1 MMDVYWTVNRWC
13 IHKPILSR
21 HGRIHSFQL
30 SELQA
35 LYNKVHGGKN
45 GKTLDNVF
53 AYVTKCSDFVTPRIF
68 SSCGDGF
75 FFIALHRFQK
85 TKKLKAIKRMF
96 ALPIVAMLLVGGFS
110 ACSQDD
116 DLFEYDL
123 GNDEVATLA
132 KRSMP
137 RNGESIVPSGQRDE
151 VSVTFVPEDPN
162 YGSMTVSVSY
172 SYKKVNGVWVASFIT
187 YTPYIPDFSV
197 DEVSI
202 GAEITPGHY
211 WLNCKGSNA
220 AGVKYYGSSEVLL

>member
-1 MMDVYWTVNRWC
+1 MKKKF
-13 IHKPILSR
+13 IILP
-21 HGRIHSFQL
+21 
-30 SELQA
+30 
-35 LYNKVHGGKN
+35 V
-45 GKTLDNVF
+45 
-53 AYVTKCSDFVTPRIF
+53 
-68 SSCGDGF
+68 
-75 FFIALHRFQK
+75 
-85 TKKLKAIKRMF
+85 M
-96 ALPIVAMLLVGGFS
+96 AMLMVCGFS

>member
-53 AYVTKCSDFVTPRIF
+53 AYVTKCFDFVTSRIF
-68 SSCGDGF
+68 PLAGMDF
-75 FFIALHRFQK
+75 FHSFAPISK
-85 TKKLKAIKRMF
+85 NKKMKAIKRMF
-96 ALPIVAMLLVGGFS
+96 TLPIVAMLLVGGFS

-123 GNDEVATLA
+123 RNDEVATLA

>member
-1 MMDVYWTVNRWC
+1 M
-13 IHKPILSR
+13 
-21 HGRIHSFQL
+21 
-30 SELQA
+30 
-35 LYNKVHGGKN
+35 
-45 GKTLDNVF
+45 
-53 AYVTKCSDFVTPRIF
+53 
-68 SSCGDGF
+68 
-75 FFIALHRFQK
+75 
-85 TKKLKAIKRMF
+85 KAIKRMF
-96 ALPIVAMLLVGGFS
+96 ALPVVAMLLAGSFS
-110 ACSQDD
+110 ACSQDE

-123 GNDEVATLA
+123 GNDDVATLA

-162 YGSMTVSVSY
+162 YGSMTV
-172 SYKKVNGVWVASFIT
+172 VASFIT